1 MLAKLGN
8 MCRARMMRSSGVQRA
23 VPRNYPEPFRTYV
36 VQLTEKPWRSSEC
49 SVSSSAPPAYPPK
62 MNQPILKRGSCT
74 FLTMSQN
81 PSAKASCKVRYAI
94 EMQTSLVNSFCTENG
109 SQFNFAPHPQSA
121 KPRSVTCIFP
131 NPTRC
136 SAALRLPICR
146 LVPWCDRHHRVSP
159 PVTVYCIASGNRTFR
174 YHCADALEEGISPVS
189 NENQYRQHARE
200 CFELANEMNDPGN
213 KALLV
218 AMAQSWSNLADQAA
232 KNAETDV
239 IHETATR
246 PQK

>member
-1 MLAKLGN
+1 MTDITE
-8 MCRARMMRSSGVQRA
+8 SH
-23 VPRNYPEPFRTYV
+23 PRE
-36 VQLTEKPWRSSEC
+36 
-49 SVSSSAPPAYPPK
+49 
-62 MNQPILKRGSCT
+62 
-74 FLTMSQN
+74 
-81 PSAKASCKVRYAI
+81 
-94 EMQTSLVNSFCTENG
+94 
-109 SQFNFAPHPQSA
+109 
-121 KPRSVTCIFP
+121 
-131 NPTRC
+131 
-136 SAALRLPICR
+136 
-146 LVPWCDRHHRVSP
+146 
-159 PVTVYCIASGNRTFR
+159 TVYCIASGNRTFR

>member
-1 MLAKLGN
+1 MIGMIGFMGREISKGPVGHLHFSK
-8 MCRARMMRSSGVQRA
+8 S
-23 VPRNYPEPFRTYV
+23 
-36 VQLTEKPWRSSEC
+36 
-49 SVSSSAPPAYPPK
+49 
-62 MNQPILKRGSCT
+62 
-74 FLTMSQN
+74 
-81 PSAKASCKVRYAI
+81 
-94 EMQTSLVNSFCTENG
+94 
-109 SQFNFAPHPQSA
+109 
-121 KPRSVTCIFP
+121 
-131 NPTRC
+131 TRC

-159 PVTVYCIASGNRTFR
+159 PVNRILHPRAVIQLSDTTMLTR
-174 YHCADALEEGISPVS
+174 WKRGISPVS

-218 AMAQSWSNLADQAA
+218 AMAQLWSNLADQAA

>member
-1 MLAKLGN
+1 MIGFMGREISEGQLA
-8 MCRARMMRSSGVQRA
+8 M
-23 VPRNYPEPFRTYV
+23 
-36 VQLTEKPWRSSEC
+36 
-49 SVSSSAPPAYPPK
+49 
-62 MNQPILKRGSCT
+62 
-74 FLTMSQN
+74 
-81 PSAKASCKVRYAI
+81 

-131 NPTRC
+131 NPPDVARPYDFQ
-136 SAALRLPICR
+136 SAGWFLGVTDITESHPRE
-146 LVPWCDRHHRVSP
+146 
-159 PVTVYCIASGNRTFR
+159 TVYCIASGNRTFR
-174 YHCADALEEGISPVS
+174 YHCADALKEGISPVS